1 MAETRWPRRV
11 SPALP
16 SGTQDAGEGELRL
29 AAEAEASSSES
40 GVPHV
45 RNEAEGNEGNEV
57 TVPVAWLWCIA
68 GSLACWVLVAWA
80 IERVV

>member
-1 MAETRWPRRV
+1 M
-11 SPALP
+11 
-16 SGTQDAGEGELRL
+16 
-29 AAEAEASSSES
+29 
-40 GVPHV
+40 

>member
-1 MAETRWPRRV
+1 M
-11 SPALP
+11 
-16 SGTQDAGEGELRL
+16 

-68 GSLACWVLVAWA
+68 GCLACWVLVAWA